1 MGHLPLAATDRQPF
15 LVVSEVPVTYARGY
29 WSGYLWYESV
39 QGREGKCLSTPFRP
53 SS

>member
-1 MGHLPLAATDRQPF
+1 MGHLPLADTGRKPF
-15 LVVSEVPVTYARGY
+15 LVVPGMPVTYACGC
-29 WSGYLWYESV
+29 WGGYLWYESV